1 MGPPARR
8 TPRERLE
15 YRAARALT
23 GLPPRAKVRLSGRPP
38 VMVDGQTLD
47 PEFQLT
53 LAVMERRGDPPLETL
68 PPPEARARAQRQA
81 VSFAGPPI
89 PVGDVRDLEVPGAEG
104 DLAARLYTPLPE
116 PVRPAPLLVYL
127 HGGGYVIGDLESH
140 DQPCRLLCRQAGVHV
155 LAVDYRLAPEHPF
168 PAAADDATAVLRWAL
183 AHAEDL
189 GADPGRVAVGGDSA
203 GGNLAAV
210 ACQDLRDAGGRQP
223 ALQLLIY
230 PGTDFRGGHPSVDLF
245 GDGFYLTR
253 SQMDWFGAQYA
264 GAGADLSDPRLSP
277 LLGDLRSLPPAIV
290 VTAAMDPLR
299 DEGEAY
305 AEALREAGTPVML
318 RRFPGLIHAF
328 VNFIGVSR
336 VARDAVVEMAGGLRA
351 LLTPPATSPHG

>member
-1 MGPPARR
+1 
-8 TPRERLE
+8 
-15 YRAARALT
+15 
-23 GLPPRAKVRLSGRPP
+23 
-38 VMVDGQTLD
+38 
-47 PEFQLT
+47 
-53 LAVMERRGDPPLETL
+53 MERRGDPPLETL
-68 PPPEARARAQRQA
+68 PPPAARARAQRQA

-89 PVGDVRDLEVPGAEG
+89 PVGDVRDLQVPGAEG
-104 DLAARLYTPLPE
+104 PLGARLYAPLPE

-168 PAAADDATAVLRWAL
+168 PAAADDAGAVLRWAL
-183 AHAEDL
+183 EHAAEL

-210 ACQDLRDAGGRQP
+210 ACQDLRDQGGRQP

-264 GAGADLSDPRLSP
+264 GHGADLSNPRLSP

-318 RRFPGLIHAF
+318 RRCPGLIHAF